1 MNLPRA
7 PPIRITLITVNAAIL
22 SLVLYYYAATYMND
36 VMRESS
42 LFGASIL
49 IAGLVMMLA
58 LGIWKRKQA
67 QPTVKQSSS
76 KLMWVAICL
85 GAVFILNWSTT
96 WKTLSSN
103 AIGDVAYS
111 QLMGVSEEIFF
122 RGFLTSWLMALMGPM
137 LGLLLGATT
146 FGIFHFSRYGESTP
160 DLLICGGAGLL
171 LGYAMMETGD
181 LDSSIT
187 AHALVNFVGLGGFLL
202 GGIMGS
208 MVAMAICGVLFLIL
222 LKPNRGGKIV

>member
-1 MNLPRA
+1 
-7 PPIRITLITVNAAIL
+7 
-22 SLVLYYYAATYMND
+22 
-36 VMRESS
+36 MRESS

-67 QPTVKQSSS
+67 QPTAKH
-76 KLMWVAICL
+76 KGKTLLWVLICL

-111 QLMGVSEEIFF
+111 QLMGVSEELFF

-137 LGLLLGATT
+137 LGLILGATT
-146 FGIFHFSRYGESTP
+146 FGIYHFSRYGGNTP
-160 DLLICGGAGLL
+160 DLLICGGAGML

-181 LDSSIT
+181 LDSSII
-187 AHALVNFVGLGGFLL
+187 AHSLVNFVGLGGFLL
-202 GGIMGS
+202 GGLVGS
-208 MVAMAICGVLFLIL
+208 MVAMAISGVLLLIL
-222 LKPNRGGKIV
+222 LKPKRGGTV